1 MKRGAERYGDIAANI
16 ISFVFHPLFMPL
28 YGMLIIFSAP
38 TLYGFLPDKFKKTL
52 IFIILIN
59 NVLVPFSL
67 MPYFRFRNIISSWI
81 VNDRSE
87 RTIPLFTTTFFY
99 LITVYLV
106 IRYQIPVFIKAF
118 ILAAAVLSLSISI
131 INFRMKI
138 SIHSAGAGAITILI
152 MILSVKMH
160 TSLIGLLIASVMIS
174 GLVLSSR
181 LWLGSHTPREV
192 WSGFFLGIMVPA
204 LILSFF

>member
-1 MKRGAERYGDIAANI
+1 MKKGAERLGDITAKI
-16 ISFVFHPLFMPL
+16 ISVMFHPLFMPL

-38 TLYGFLPDKFKKTL
+38 TLFGFLPGKFKNTL

-67 MPYFRFRNIISSWI
+67 MPYFRFRNIISSWV

-87 RTIPLFTTTFFY
+87 RTIPLFATTFFY
-99 LITVYLV
+99 FITVYLV
-106 IRYQIPVFIKAF
+106 LRYQIPVFIKAF
-118 ILAAAVLSLSISI
+118 ILAAAILSLTIAI

-138 SIHSAGAGAITILI
+138 SIHAAGAGALTALI

-160 TSLIGLLIASVMIS
+160 TPLTWLLIASVMAS

-181 LWLGSHTPREV
+181 LWLNTHTPREV
-192 WSGFFLGIMVPA
+192 WSGFFLGIIVPI